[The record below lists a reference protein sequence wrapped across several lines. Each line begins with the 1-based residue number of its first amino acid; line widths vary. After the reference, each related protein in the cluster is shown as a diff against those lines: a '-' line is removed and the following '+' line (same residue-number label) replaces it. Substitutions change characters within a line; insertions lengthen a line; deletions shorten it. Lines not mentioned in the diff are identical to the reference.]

1 MVDQSFID
9 ELKRR
14 NAERAE
20 KLKRELDMGD
30 LSKLGPSEPS
40 PEDEV
45 FRETSSSEPPPPP
58 ASSAATMPPPPPAGI
73 GGSGS
78 GAPPPPPSATPRSS
92 AAPPPPPP
100 TISKQEAPAPSME
113 NASDRFDEPIAPSTG
128 IWDEILGGVTR
139 DAQEL
144 EQKRGG
150 AEEFAV
156 PTLDEDSEEP
166 ITSGEEP
173 STGDTSEFIVPKF
186 GASPGDK
193 PATSEVA
200 ASLAPP
206 TPAEPEPEPISAGE
220 DAPTGDTDEF
230 LVPSFASTPG
240 SEVPATPEPV
250 AAVED
255 APAEDDDEFV
265 VPKFGST
272 PAVAEVP
279 EPVPSV
285 VAEQP
290 ADEEFVVPTFDSAP
304 VEEPVLPVAVDSDA
318 EVPSFGATP
327 AEQPADEE
335 FVVPTFDSA
344 PAEELVLPVAVASEV
359 EVPSFDSVL
368 VEQSAVEQPVIE
380 QVVEELPV
388 VEPAD
393 FIQPV
398 SVTVPAPIAPAKPAT
413 REPVMAEKEPED
425 ANIHRI
431 VLEISGAELRLKR
444 LNISLREA
452 ANLLEIAA
460 EECRKLLE

>member
-1 MVDQSFID
+1 
-9 ELKRR
+9 
-14 NAERAE
+14 
-20 KLKRELDMGD
+20 
-30 LSKLGPSEPS
+30 
-40 PEDEV
+40 
-45 FRETSSSEPPPPP
+45 
-58 ASSAATMPPPPPAGI
+58 
-73 GGSGS
+73 
-78 GAPPPPPSATPRSS
+78 
-92 AAPPPPPP
+92 
-100 TISKQEAPAPSME
+100 ME

-128 IWDEILGGVTR
+128 IWDEILGGVTK

-173 STGDTSEFIVPKF
+173 PTGDTAEFIVPKF

-200 ASLAPP
+200 APLAPP
-206 TPAEPEPEPISAGE
+206 TPAEPEPVSAGE
-220 DAPTGDTDEF
+220 DSPTGDTDEF

-240 SEVPATPEPV
+240 SETPAAPATPAMPEPV
-250 AAVED
+250 AV
-255 APAEDDDEFV
+255 DDDEFV

-290 ADEEFVVPTFDSAP
+290 AAEEFA
-304 VEEPVLPVAVDSDA
+304 
-318 EVPSFGATP
+318 
-327 AEQPADEE
+327 
-335 FVVPTFDSA
+335 VPTFDSA
-344 PAEELVLPVAVASEV
+344 PAEEPVLPVAVASEV
-359 EVPSFDSVL
+359 EVPSFGATPADEGFIVPIFDSAPAEEPVL
-368 VEQSAVEQPVIE
+368 PVAVASETEVPSFDSAPVEQSVVEQPVIE

-398 SVTVPAPIAPAKPAT
+398 SAAVPAPTAPAKPAT

-425 ANIHRI
+425 ASIHRI